1 MRQDGAVTRPYAT
14 PRWHDIIPAMDLSG
28 AHVAVI
34 GRLSAAPRAR
44 IADAMRGH
52 GAVLTHGLAKAHG
65 LVVGHHA
72 HRHLPP
78 VLAAL
83 ATADRQGLWCLSERR
98 LLRALGLAP
107 PLPSLP
113 RALSLED
120 LGRHSGL
127 DREAVRLLALFDVI
141 DEQDGAF
148 EFRDLVAL
156 RQVKRLLDGGSTIG
170 DIIAAS
176 AAARPDAADGK
187 WLARARLLPLR
198 DGALGRSIGDYLAE
212 IDGQMRLPLDD
223 GGNPSLDQLFAAAA
237 AAEDEERWGEAEAT
251 YRRLLALAPRD
262 GVAHFNLANVLAAQ
276 SRRAEAEASL
286 RRAVALEPGLAEAWY
301 NLAHLLE
308 SRGDVIA
315 ARRCLER
322 ALDVDRNFADAV
334 YNLARL
340 RLKAGEPAA
349 AAPLFERYL
358 GLDPSSAWAA
368 RARQWLRL
376 CHIMQRGAEDGR

>member
-1 MRQDGAVTRPYAT
+1 ME
-14 PRWHDIIPAMDLSG
+14 LSG

-34 GRLSAAPRAR
+34 GRLGAAPRAR
-44 IADAMRGH
+44 IADAMTRR
-52 GAVLTHGLAKAHG
+52 GAVLTEGLAKAHG
-65 LVVGHHA
+65 LVIGHHA

-83 ATADRQGLWCLSERR
+83 ATADRRGLWCLSERR
-98 LLRALGLAP
+98 LLRALGLVP

-113 RALSLED
+113 RALGLDD
-120 LGRHSGL
+120 LARHSGL
-127 DREAVRLLALFDVI
+127 DRDAVRLLALFDVI
-141 DEQDGAF
+141 DDQDGSF

-156 RQVKRLLDGGSTIG
+156 RQVKRLLDGGSTLG
-170 DIIAAS
+170 DVIAAS
-176 AAARPDAADGK
+176 AAARPEAAAGNG
-187 WLARARLLPLR
+187 LARARLLSLK
-198 DGALGRSIGDYLAE
+198 DGVLGRSVGDYLAE

-237 AAEDEERWGEAEAT
+237 VAEDEERWDDAEAS
-251 YRRLLALAPRD
+251 YRRLLVLSPRD
-262 GVAHFNLANVLAAQ
+262 GVAHFNLANVLAARG
-276 SRRAEAEASL
+276 RRGDAEQCL

-308 SRGDVIA
+308 SKDEMAA

-322 ALDVDRNFADAV
+322 ALDVDRSFADAL

-358 GLDPSSAWAA
+358 ALDPSSRWAA

-376 CHIMQRGAEDGR
+376 CQIMRQGEQT

>member
-1 MRQDGAVTRPYAT
+1 
-14 PRWHDIIPAMDLSG
+14 MDLSG

-34 GRLSAAPRAR
+34 GRLGAMPRAR
-44 IADAMRGH
+44 IAAAMTRR
-52 GAVLTHGLAKAHG
+52 GAVLTQGLTKAQG

-72 HRHLPP
+72 HRRLPP

-83 ATADRQGLWCLSERR
+83 AAADRRGLWCSSERR

-113 RALSLED
+113 RALGLED
-120 LGRHSGL
+120 LARHSGL

-141 DEQDGAF
+141 DDQDGAF

-156 RQVKRLLDGGSTIG
+156 RQVKRLLDGGSTLG
-170 DIIAAS
+170 DVIAAS
-176 AAARPDAADGK
+176 AAARPEASGGNG
-187 WLARARLLPLR
+187 LARARLLPLG
-198 DGALGRSIGDYLAE
+198 DGALGRSVGDYLAE
-212 IDGQMRLPLDD
+212 IDGQIRLPLDD
-223 GGNPSLDQLFAAAA
+223 GGNPSLHQLFAAAA
-237 AAEDEERWGEAEAT
+237 SAEDEERWGEAEAT
-251 YRRLLALAPRD
+251 YRRLLALSPRD

-276 SRRAEAEASL
+276 GRQREAEDCL

-308 SRGDVIA
+308 SKDDAAA

-322 ALDVDRNFADAV
+322 ALDIDRSFADAI

-358 GLDPSSAWAA
+358 ALDPSSRWAA

-376 CHIMQRGAEDGR
+376 CQIMQQGAGELR

>member
-1 MRQDGAVTRPYAT
+1 
-14 PRWHDIIPAMDLSG
+14 MDLSG

-34 GRLSAAPRAR
+34 GRLSGAPRAR
-44 IADAMRGH
+44 IADAMTARG
-52 GAVLTHGLAKAHG
+52 AILAQGLAKAHG

-78 VLAAL
+78 VLTAL
-83 ATADRQGLWCLSERR
+83 ATADRRGLWCLSERR

-107 PLPSLP
+107 PLPPLP
-113 RALSLED
+113 RALGSDD
-120 LGRHSGL
+120 LARLSGL
-127 DREAVRLLALFDVI
+127 GAEAVRLLALFDVI
-141 DEQDGAF
+141 DDQEGAF

-156 RQVKRLLDGGSTIG
+156 RQVKRLLDGGSTLG
-170 DIIAAS
+170 DVIAAS
-176 AAARPDAADGK
+176 VAARPRASGGAG
-187 WLARARLLPLR
+187 LSHARLLPLQG
-198 DGALGRSIGDYLAE
+198 GAIGRSIGDYLAE

-223 GGNPSLDQLFAAAA
+223 GGNPSLDRLFAAAA
-237 AAEDEERWGEAEAT
+237 SAEEEERWGEAEAT
-251 YRRLLALAPRD
+251 YRRLLALSPGD

-276 SRRAEAEASL
+276 DRHGEAEGSL

-308 SRGDVIA
+308 SKDDDGA

-322 ALDVDRNFADAV
+322 ALDIDRGFADAV

-358 GLDPSSAWAA
+358 ALDPSSRWAA

-376 CHIMQRGAEDGR
+376 CQIMQQGSDERR